1 MQRREFIT
9 LLGSA
14 ATWPLAVRAQ
24 LPATPVIGFLSSQ
37 SPDPSAHLVAA
48 LRQGLNEIGFIEG
61 QNVAIEYR
69 WAEGRYDRLPALATE
84 LVRRQV
90 SVIVASAPPAAL
102 AAKAATSTLPIVFSG
117 GIDPVKLGLVAA
129 LNRPGGNVTGVSQF
143 SAALE
148 GKRLE
153 LLHELVPNATMIAM
167 LVNPAFPGTDSITND
182 MEVAARALGL
192 KLNVLNV
199 SSEHDFDTAIASI
212 VQLGAGA
219 LVVASD
225 PFFIS
230 RRDQLVT
237 LIADHAVPTIYQ
249 FWEFAT
255 AGGLMSNG
263 TGLSDGYRQIGI
275 YVGRIFKGEKPADLP
290 VVQPT
295 RFELVINLKTAKALR
310 LDIPAKLLAL
320 ADEVIELAGQWL
332 VLACAVKRWRLRA
345 GASPTEKSSRDWL
358 GWLQDRQIGGLRA
371 FENPSDIDASL

>member
-1 MQRREFIT
+1 MIRREFIT
-9 LLGSA
+9 LLGGA

-24 LPATPVIGFLSSQ
+24 QPATPVIGFLSSQ

-117 GIDPVKLGLVAA
+117 GIDPVKLGLVTA

-143 SAALE
+143 STALE

-153 LLHELVPNATMIAM
+153 LLHELVPNATVIAM

-192 KLNVLNV
+192 KLKVLHVN
-199 SSEHDFDTAIASI
+199 SEHDFDTAIASI
-212 VQLGAGA
+212 AQLRAGA

-225 PFFIS
+225 PFFFS

-249 FWEFAT
+249 VREFAT
-255 AGGLMSNG
+255 AGGLMSYG
-263 TGLSDGYRQIGI
+263 TNLADGYRQIGI

-320 ADEVIELAGQWL
+320 ADEVIE
-332 VLACAVKRWRLRA
+332 
-345 GASPTEKSSRDWL
+345 
-358 GWLQDRQIGGLRA
+358 
-371 FENPSDIDASL
+371 

>member
-1 MQRREFIT
+1 MR
-9 LLGSA
+9 
-14 ATWPLAVRAQ
+14 
-24 LPATPVIGFLSSQ
+24 VIGFLSSQ

-48 LRQGLNEIGFIEG
+48 FRQGLNEIGFIEG
-61 QNVAIEYR
+61 QKVAIEYR
-69 WAEGRYDRLPALATE
+69 WAEGRYDQLPALATE
-84 LVRRQV
+84 LVRHQV
-90 SVIVASAPPAAL
+90 SVIVASGPPAAL
-102 AAKAATSTLPIVFSG
+102 AAKAATSTLPIVFSV

-143 SAALE
+143 STALE

-153 LLHELVPNATMIAM
+153 LLHELVPNATVIAM
-167 LVNPAFPGTDSITND
+167 LVNPAFPGTDLITND
-182 MEVAARALGL
+182 MGVAARALGL

-199 SSEHDFDTAIASI
+199 SSEHEFDTAIASI
-212 VQLGAGA
+212 VQLRAGA

-230 RRDQLVT
+230 RRNQLVT

-249 FWEFAT
+249 FREFAT
-255 AGGLMSNG
+255 VGGLMSYG
-263 TGLSDGYRQIGI
+263 TNLADGYRQIGI

-320 ADEVIELAGQWL
+320 ADEVIE
-332 VLACAVKRWRLRA
+332 
-345 GASPTEKSSRDWL
+345 
-358 GWLQDRQIGGLRA
+358 
-371 FENPSDIDASL
+371 